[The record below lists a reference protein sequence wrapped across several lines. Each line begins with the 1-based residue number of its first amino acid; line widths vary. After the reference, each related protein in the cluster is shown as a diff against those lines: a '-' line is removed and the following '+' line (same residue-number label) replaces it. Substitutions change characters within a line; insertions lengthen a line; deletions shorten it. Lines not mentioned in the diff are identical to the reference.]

1 MKTVQAAVNSSPA
14 RMWLRALELTA
25 PIPDKPH
32 RVFPS
37 VIDELAEKFG
47 DAPALVSDREC
58 LTYHD
63 LAERSNRYA
72 RWALDHGLGKGDVV
86 CLLMPNRPEYMAIW
100 LGITRIGGVVALLN
114 TNLSGASLAHCVR
127 IAEPKLIIVATELH
141 DRLIRAVPELLDEV
155 MLWVHSDDH
164 LERYSGESLSDVERH
179 PVSIHDTALYIY
191 TSGTTGLPKA
201 ARVSHFRV
209 MQWSHW
215 FAGMVDATPDD
226 R

>member
-47 DAPALVSDREC
+47 DTPALVSDRER
-58 LTYHD
+58 LTYRD

-72 RWALDHGLGKGDVV
+72 RWALDHGLGKGDAV

-114 TNLSGASLAHCVR
+114 TNLSGASLAHCINTVSPKHV
-127 IAEPKLIIVATELH
+127 IAAAELI
-141 DRLIRAVPELLDEV
+141 D
-155 MLWVHSDDH
+155 
-164 LERYSGESLSDVERH
+164 SL
-179 PVSIHDTALYIY
+179 T
-191 TSGTTGLPKA
+191 
-201 ARVSHFRV
+201 
-209 MQWSHW
+209 
-215 FAGMVDATPDD
+215 
-226 R
+226 